1 MDLQPLAVK
10 PVAALIPTLPMPIPM
25 PKVAR
30 TTGWQAYADRCLL
43 IKGAAACCV
52 FDVHTSQALA
62 SAGGRPSAERLAQQA
77 LCCCGR

>member
-30 TTGWQAYADRCLL
+30 TTGWQAYCRPLPADQGRSGLL
-43 IKGAAACCV
+43 
-52 FDVHTSQALA
+52 
-62 SAGGRPSAERLAQQA
+62 RL
-77 LCCCGR
+77 